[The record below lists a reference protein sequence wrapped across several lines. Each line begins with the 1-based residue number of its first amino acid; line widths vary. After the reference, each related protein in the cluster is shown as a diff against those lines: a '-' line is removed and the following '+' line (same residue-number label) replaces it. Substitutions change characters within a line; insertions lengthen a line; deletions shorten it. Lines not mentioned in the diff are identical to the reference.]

1 MLISNT
7 ILLEKITG
15 LLIGLHNDEKK
26 SFFNFFIIYNAII
39 PEEELDDP
47 FGILD
52 ASYELKNSFTL
63 EKKWGLINDRDFA
76 PIEEI
81 LGLIVKKERD
91 IQL

>member
-1 MLISNT
+1 MLISDT
-7 ILLEKITG
+7 ILLEEING

-52 ASYELKNSFTL
+52 APYELKNSFTF
-63 EKKWGLINDRDFA
+63 EKKMRLD
-76 PIEEI
+76 
-81 LGLIVKKERD
+81 K
-91 IQL
+91 

>member
-1 MLISNT
+1 MLISDT

-15 LLIGLHNDEKK
+15 LLIGLHNDEKN

-39 PEEELDDP
+39 PEEELDDS

-63 EKKWGLINDRDFA
+63 EKKWGLINDRDFD

>member
-1 MLISNT
+1 MLISDT

-26 SFFNFFIIYNAII
+26 SFFIIYNAII

-63 EKKWGLINDRDFA
+63 EKK
-76 PIEEI
+76 
-81 LGLIVKKERD
+81 
-91 IQL
+91 

>member
-1 MLISNT
+1 MLISDT

-15 LLIGLHNDEKK
+15 LLIGLHNDEKN

-47 FGILD
+47 SGILD

-63 EKKWGLINDRDFA
+63 EKK
-76 PIEEI
+76 
-81 LGLIVKKERD
+81 
-91 IQL
+91 

>member
-1 MLISNT
+1 M
-7 ILLEKITG
+7 
-15 LLIGLHNDEKK
+15 GLHNDEKK

-63 EKKWGLINDRDFA
+63 EKK
-76 PIEEI
+76 
-81 LGLIVKKERD
+81 
-91 IQL
+91 

>member
-1 MLISNT
+1 MLISDT

-15 LLIGLHNDEKK
+15 LLIGLHNDEKI

-39 PEEELDDP
+39 PEEELDDS

-63 EKKWGLINDRDFA
+63 EKK
-76 PIEEI
+76 
-81 LGLIVKKERD
+81 
-91 IQL
+91 